1 MKCLR
6 LLTLLPLCALLS
18 ACLTG
23 QQDPPFT
30 LTLAHMNDTHSQFDP
45 VNAELKGPLFGK
57 QGETDTL
64 YTRLGGYPRLLTMTK
79 AYQAE
84 ALAKNQPL
92 LLLHGGDAWQGSG
105 YFKLNEGMANAE
117 LLSQFGF
124 DAMALGNHEFD
135 LDNQKL
141 ARFIQGVNFP
151 VLAANLD
158 SRDDPDLSQASNL
171 KPFVVYAFDGN
182 QKSPVTDLA
191 HLPADKQL
199 VVVIGLV
206 LEDMA
211 NISPNVGKLRFAKE
225 VASAQATVDLLQA
238 RGINRIVAL
247 THIGNARDLALAAKV
262 NGLDAIVGGHSHSLL
277 GDFSN
282 VGWGKTGE
290 YAALVTNPDG
300 VGLTCVV
307 QAGSYA
313 QAIGL
318 ARVSFDAQGR
328 VIACK
333 GQNQLLASRDFF
345 ADPARQQRLDKTR
358 SQQAGKFIDA
368 QPNLVTVDED
378 PRLRGIIDSH
388 YKPALEQAYGPVI
401 GTLPAPLQNA
411 RRPGDN
417 GSDSHGSDVA
427 PLVAE
432 GQYFWANT
440 PQVQALT
447 GGPVDFALLAVGG
460 VRADLPAGELRQGEA
475 SLSLLP
481 FKNPLSV
488 LTLSGAEVRAL
499 LTETITATLP
509 ASAHAGKFPYGG
521 HLRYTFKET
530 EAGKAGHLTRLQW
543 QTAEG
548 QWQDLA
554 NGRRYRVVTNAY
566 SANGN
571 DGWQALARAQRQ
583 SAESQGAERV
593 DLAWVAGQLT
603 AFPVLAVAKRGE
615 QLGAVYGSGKAL
627 DCKAAKVDCGT
638 DAASFVD
645 YVRYARPLVTALTE
659 ETVTLLRAG
668 QADAP

>member
-1 MKCLR
+1 MNRLR
-6 LLTLLPLCALLS
+6 PLLLLVFCSFLF
-18 ACLTG
+18 ACQPG
-23 QQDPPFT
+23 KENQPFV

-45 VNAELKGPLFGK
+45 VNAELKGPIFGK
-57 QGETDTL
+57 QGDTDTL
-64 YTRLGGYPRLLTMTK
+64 YTRFGGYPRLLTMAK
-79 AYQAE
+79 SFQAE

-117 LLSQFGF
+117 LLSQFGL

-141 ARFIQGVNFP
+141 ARFIEGVNFP

-158 SRDDPDLSQASNL
+158 TRDDPDLRHTTNL
-171 KPFVVYAFDGN
+171 KPFVIYAFEGN
-182 QKSPVTDLA
+182 RKSPVTDLNN
-191 HLPADKQL
+191 LPQGKQL
-199 VVVIGLV
+199 VAVMGLV

-211 NISPNVGKLRFAKE
+211 NISPNVGKLRFGKE
-225 VASAQATVDLLQA
+225 VASAQATVDLLRQK
-238 RGINRIVAL
+238 GIHHVIAL
-247 THIGNARDLALAAKV
+247 THIGNQRDLALAAEV
-262 NGLDAIVGGHSHSLL
+262 NGIDAIVGGHSHSLL

-282 VGWGKTGE
+282 IGWGKTGE
-290 YAALVTNPDG
+290 YAQLVTNPDG

-318 ARVSFDAQGR
+318 ARVSFDGQGR

-345 ADPARQQRLDKTR
+345 ADPARKQVLDETR
-358 SQQAGKFIDA
+358 GKQAGKFIDA

-388 YKPALEQAYGPVI
+388 YKPALEQAFGPVI
-401 GTLPAPLQNA
+401 ATLPAALQNA

-432 GQYFWANT
+432 GQYYWANT
-440 PQVQALT
+440 PAVQALT
-447 GGPVDFALLAVGG
+447 GGPVHFALLAVGG
-460 VRADLPAGELRQGEA
+460 VRADLPAGELREGDA
-475 SLSLLP
+475 ALTLLP
-481 FKNPLSV
+481 FKNQLSV
-488 LTLSGAEVRAL
+488 LTLTGAEVRAL

-521 HLRYTFKET
+521 HLRYTFTET
-530 EAGKAGHLTRLQW
+530 VPGKRGELTRLQW
-543 QTAEG
+543 QSAEG
-548 QWQDLA
+548 QWQDLVDSQH
-554 NGRRYRVVTNAY
+554 YRVVMNAY

-571 DGWQALARAQRQ
+571 DGWQALARAQHQ
-583 SAESQGAERV
+583 QAERL
-593 DLAWVAGQLT
+593 DLAWVDGKLTGFPIEKVEQSGDQLLARYAPGQ
-603 AFPVLAVAKRGE
+603 
-615 QLGAVYGSGKAL
+615 QL
-627 DCKAAKVDCGT
+627 DCKASSVNCGT
-638 DAASFVD
+638 DAASFVQ
-645 YVRYARPLVTALTE
+645 YVREQRPILTALTE
-659 ETVTLLRAG
+659 ETVTLLRAK
-668 QADAP
+668 

>member
-1 MKCLR
+1 MNRLR
-6 LLTLLPLCALLS
+6 PLLLLAFCSFLF
-18 ACLTG
+18 ACQPGNEG
-23 QQDPPFT
+23 QPFV

-45 VNAELKGPLFGK
+45 VNAELKGPIFGK

-64 YTRLGGYPRLLTMTK
+64 YTRFGGYPRLLTMAK
-79 AYQAE
+79 SFQAD

-117 LLSQFGF
+117 LLSQFGL

-158 SRDDPDLSQASNL
+158 TRDDPDLRHAANL
-171 KPFVVYAFDGN
+171 KPFVIYAFDGN
-182 QKSPVTDLA
+182 QKSPVSDLNN
-191 HLPADKQL
+191 LPQGKQL
-199 VVVIGLV
+199 VAVMGLV

-211 NISPNVGKLRFAKE
+211 NISPNVGKLRFGNE
-225 VASAQATVDLLQA
+225 ITSAQATVDLLRQH
-238 RGINRIVAL
+238 GINQIVAL
-247 THIGNARDLALAAKV
+247 THIGNQRDLALAAKV
-262 NGLDAIVGGHSHSLL
+262 NGIDAIVGGHSHSLL
-277 GDFSN
+277 GDFRN
-282 VGWGKTGE
+282 IGWGNTGE

-300 VGLTCVV
+300 VGMTCVV

-318 ARVSFDAQGR
+318 AQVSFDSQGR

-345 ADPARQQRLDKTR
+345 ADPARKQALDETR
-358 SQQAGKFIDA
+358 SKQAAKFIDA

-388 YKPALEQAYGPVI
+388 YKPALEQAFGPVI
-401 GTLPAPLQNA
+401 ATLPAALQNA

-432 GQYFWANT
+432 GQYYWANT
-440 PQVQALT
+440 PAVQALT
-447 GGPVDFALLAVGG
+447 GGPVHFALLAVGG
-460 VRADLPAGELRQGEA
+460 VRADLPAGELREGDA
-475 SLSLLP
+475 ALTLLP
-481 FKNPLSV
+481 FKNQLSV
-488 LTLSGAEVRAL
+488 LTLTGADVRAL

-521 HLRYTFKET
+521 HLRYTFTET
-530 EAGKAGHLTRLQW
+530 TPGKRGALTQLQW
-543 QTAEG
+543 QDADG
-548 QWQDLA
+548 QWQDLVDA
-554 NGRRYRVVTNAY
+554 TRYRVVMNAY

-571 DGWQALARAQRQ
+571 DGWQALARAQAQHTERQ
-583 SAESQGAERV
+583 
-593 DLAWVAGQLT
+593 DLAWQDGKLT
-603 AFPVLAVAKRGE
+603 AFPVERVE
-615 QLGAVYGSGKAL
+615 QSGDQLSARYAAGHQL
-627 DCKAAKVDCGT
+627 DCKASGLDCGT
-638 DAASFVD
+638 DAASFVQ
-645 YVRYARPLVTALTE
+645 YVREQRPTLTALAE
-659 ETVTLLRAG
+659 ETVTLVRAA
-668 QADAP
+668 Q

>member
-1 MKCLR
+1 MNRLR
-6 LLTLLPLCALLS
+6 PLLLLAFCSFLF
-18 ACLTG
+18 ACQPGNEG
-23 QQDPPFT
+23 QPFV

-45 VNAELKGPLFGK
+45 VNAELKGPIFGK

-64 YTRLGGYPRLLTMTK
+64 YTRFGGYPRLLTMAK
-79 AYQAE
+79 SFQAD
-84 ALAKNQPL
+84 ALAKNQPI

-117 LLSQFGF
+117 LLSQFGL

-158 SRDDPDLSQASNL
+158 TRDDPDLRHAANL
-171 KPFVVYAFDGN
+171 KPFVIYAFDGN
-182 QKSPVTDLA
+182 QKSPVSDLNN
-191 HLPADKQL
+191 LPEGKQL
-199 VVVIGLV
+199 VAVMGLV

-211 NISPNVGKLRFAKE
+211 NISPNVGKLRFGNE
-225 VASAQATVDLLQA
+225 ITSAQATVDLLRQH
-238 RGINRIVAL
+238 GINQIVAL
-247 THIGNARDLALAAKV
+247 THIGNQRDLTLAAKV
-262 NGLDAIVGGHSHSLL
+262 NGIDAIVGGHSHSLL
-277 GDFSN
+277 GDFRN
-282 VGWGKTGE
+282 IGWGNTGE

-300 VGLTCVV
+300 VGMTCVV

-318 ARVSFDAQGR
+318 AQVSFDAQGR

-345 ADPARQQRLDKTR
+345 ADPARKQALDEARGK
-358 SQQAGKFIDA
+358 QAAKFIDA

-388 YKPALEQAYGPVI
+388 YKPALEQAFGPVI
-401 GTLPAPLQNA
+401 ATLPAALQNA

-432 GQYFWANT
+432 GQYYWANT
-440 PQVQALT
+440 PAVQALT
-447 GGPVDFALLAVGG
+447 GGPVHFALLAVGG
-460 VRADLPAGELRQGEA
+460 VRADLPAGELREGDA
-475 SLSLLP
+475 ALTLLP
-481 FKNPLSV
+481 FKNQLSV
-488 LTLSGAEVRAL
+488 LTLTGADVRAL

-521 HLRYTFKET
+521 HLRYTFTET
-530 EAGKAGHLTRLQW
+530 TPGKRGALTQLQW
-543 QTAEG
+543 QDADG
-548 QWQDLA
+548 QWQDLVDA
-554 NGRRYRVVTNAY
+554 TRYRVVMNAY

-571 DGWQALARAQRQ
+571 DGWQALARAQAQ
-583 SAESQGAERV
+583 HAERQ
-593 DLAWVAGQLT
+593 DLAWQDGKLT
-603 AFPVLAVAKRGE
+603 AFPVERVE
-615 QLGAVYGSGKAL
+615 QSGDQLSARYAAGHQL
-627 DCKAAKVDCGT
+627 DCKASGMDCGT
-638 DAASFVD
+638 DAASFVQ
-645 YVRYARPLVTALTE
+645 YVREQRPTLTALAE
-659 ETVTLLRAG
+659 ETVTLVRAA
-668 QADAP
+668 Q

>member
-1 MKCLR
+1 MNRLR
-6 LLTLLPLCALLS
+6 PLLLLAFCSFLF
-18 ACLTG
+18 ACQPGNEG
-23 QQDPPFT
+23 QPFV

-45 VNAELKGPLFGK
+45 VNAELKGPIFGK

-64 YTRLGGYPRLLTMTK
+64 YTRFGGYPRLLTMAK
-79 AYQAE
+79 SFQAD
-84 ALAKNQPL
+84 ALAKNQPI

-117 LLSQFGF
+117 LLSQFGL

-158 SRDDPDLSQASNL
+158 TRDDPDLRHAANL
-171 KPFVVYAFDGN
+171 KPFVIYAFDGN
-182 QKSPVTDLA
+182 QKSPVSDLNN
-191 HLPADKQL
+191 LPQGKQL
-199 VVVIGLV
+199 VAVMGLV

-211 NISPNVGKLRFAKE
+211 NISPNVGKLRFGNE
-225 VASAQATVDLLQA
+225 ITSAQATVDLLRQH
-238 RGINRIVAL
+238 GINQIVAL
-247 THIGNARDLALAAKV
+247 THIGNQRDLALAAKV
-262 NGLDAIVGGHSHSLL
+262 NGIDAIVGGHSHSLL
-277 GDFSN
+277 GDFRN
-282 VGWGKTGE
+282 IGWGNTGE

-300 VGLTCVV
+300 VGMTCVV

-318 ARVSFDAQGR
+318 AQVSFDAQGR

-345 ADPARQQRLDKTR
+345 ADPARKQALDEARGK
-358 SQQAGKFIDA
+358 QAAKFIDA

-388 YKPALEQAYGPVI
+388 YKPALEQAFGPVI
-401 GTLPAPLQNA
+401 ATLPTALQNA

-432 GQYFWANT
+432 GQYYWVNT
-440 PQVQALT
+440 PAVQALT
-447 GGPVDFALLAVGG
+447 DGPVHFALLAVGG
-460 VRADLPAGELRQGEA
+460 VRADLPAGELREGDA
-475 SLSLLP
+475 ALTLLP
-481 FKNPLSV
+481 FKNQLSV
-488 LTLSGAEVRAL
+488 LTLTGAEVRAL

-521 HLRYTFKET
+521 HLRYTFTET
-530 EAGKAGHLTRLQW
+530 TPGKHGALTQLQW
-543 QTAEG
+543 QDADG
-548 QWQDLA
+548 QWQDLVDA
-554 NGRRYRVVTNAY
+554 TRYRVVMNAY

-571 DGWQALARAQRQ
+571 DGWQALARAQAQ
-583 SAESQGAERV
+583 HAERQ
-593 DLAWVAGQLT
+593 DLAWQDGTLT
-603 AFPVLAVAKRGE
+603 AFPVERVE
-615 QLGAVYGSGKAL
+615 QSGDQLSARYAAGHQL
-627 DCKAAKVDCGT
+627 DCKASGMDCGT
-638 DAASFVD
+638 DAASFVQ
-645 YVRYARPLVTALTE
+645 YVREQRPTLTALAE
-659 ETVTLLRAG
+659 ETVTLVRAA
-668 QADAP
+668 Q

>member
-1 MKCLR
+1 MNR
-6 LLTLLPLCALLS
+6 SRPLLLLVLCSFLF
-18 ACLTG
+18 ACQPG
-23 QQDPPFT
+23 KENQPFV

-45 VNAELKGPLFGK
+45 VNAELKGPIFGK

-64 YTRLGGYPRLLTMTK
+64 YTRFGGYPRLLTMAK
-79 AYQAE
+79 SFQAE

-117 LLSQFGF
+117 LLSQFGL

-135 LDNQKL
+135 LDNHKL
-141 ARFIQGVNFP
+141 ARFIEGVNFP

-158 SRDDPDLSQASNL
+158 TRDDPDLRHATNL
-171 KPFVVYAFDGN
+171 KPFVVYAFEGN
-182 QKSPVTDLA
+182 RKSPVTDLNN
-191 HLPADKQL
+191 LPQGKQL
-199 VVVIGLV
+199 VAVMGLV

-211 NISPNVGKLRFAKE
+211 NISPNVGKLRFGKE
-225 VASAQATVDLLQA
+225 IASAQATVDLLHQK
-238 RGINRIVAL
+238 GIDHVIAL
-247 THIGNARDLALAAKV
+247 THIGNQRDLALAAEV
-262 NGLDAIVGGHSHSLL
+262 NGIDAIVGGHSHSLL

-282 VGWGKTGE
+282 IGWGKTGE
-290 YAALVTNPDG
+290 YAQLVTNPDG

-345 ADPARQQRLDKTR
+345 ADPARKQVLDETR
-358 SQQAGKFIDA
+358 AKQAGKFIDA

-388 YKPALEQAYGPVI
+388 YKPALEQAFGPVI
-401 GTLPAPLQNA
+401 ATLPAALQNA

-432 GQYFWANT
+432 GQYYWANT
-440 PQVQALT
+440 PAVQALT
-447 GGPVDFALLAVGG
+447 GGPVHFALLAVGG
-460 VRADLPAGELRQGEA
+460 VRADLPAGELREGDA
-475 SLSLLP
+475 ALTLLP
-481 FKNPLSV
+481 FKNQLSV
-488 LTLSGAEVRAL
+488 LTLTGAEVRAL

-521 HLRYTFKET
+521 HLRYTFTET
-530 EAGKAGHLTRLQW
+530 VPGKRGELTRLQW
-543 QTAEG
+543 QSAEG
-548 QWQDLA
+548 QWQDLVDDQ
-554 NGRRYRVVTNAY
+554 RYRVVMNAY

-583 SAESQGAERV
+583 QAERL
-593 DLAWVAGQLT
+593 DLAWVDGKLT
-603 AFPVLAVAKRGE
+603 GFPVEKVE
-615 QLGAVYGSGKAL
+615 QSGDQLSARYAPGQQL
-627 DCKAAKVDCGT
+627 DCKASGVNCGT
-638 DAASFVD
+638 DAASFVQ
-645 YVRYARPLVTALTE
+645 YVREQRPTLTALTE
-659 ETVTLLRAG
+659 ETVTLLRAK
-668 QADAP
+668 

>member
-1 MKCLR
+1 MNRLR
-6 LLTLLPLCALLS
+6 PLLLLAFCSFLF
-18 ACLTG
+18 ACQPG
-23 QQDPPFT
+23 NESQPFV

-45 VNAELKGPLFGK
+45 VNAELKGPIFGK

-64 YTRLGGYPRLLTMTK
+64 YTRFGGYPRLLTMAK
-79 AYQAE
+79 SFQAD

-117 LLSQFGF
+117 LLSQFGL

-158 SRDDPDLSQASNL
+158 TRDDPDLRHAANL
-171 KPFVVYAFDGN
+171 KPFVIYAFDGN
-182 QKSPVTDLA
+182 QKSPVSDLNN
-191 HLPADKQL
+191 LPQGKQL
-199 VVVIGLV
+199 VAVMGLV

-211 NISPNVGKLRFAKE
+211 NISPNVGKLRFGNE
-225 VASAQATVDLLQA
+225 ITSAQATVDLLRQH
-238 RGINRIVAL
+238 GINQIVAL
-247 THIGNARDLALAAKV
+247 THIGNQRDLALAAKV
-262 NGLDAIVGGHSHSLL
+262 NGIDAIVGGHSHSLL
-277 GDFSN
+277 GDFRN
-282 VGWGKTGE
+282 IGWGNTGE

-300 VGLTCVV
+300 VGMTCVV

-318 ARVSFDAQGR
+318 AQVSFDAQGR

-345 ADPARQQRLDKTR
+345 ADPARKQALDEAR
-358 SQQAGKFIDA
+358 SKQAAKFIDA

-388 YKPALEQAYGPVI
+388 YKPALEQAFGPVI
-401 GTLPAPLQNA
+401 ATLPAALQNA

-432 GQYFWANT
+432 GQYYWANT
-440 PQVQALT
+440 PAVQALT
-447 GGPVDFALLAVGG
+447 GGPVHFALLAVGG
-460 VRADLPAGELRQGEA
+460 VRADLPAGELREGDA
-475 SLSLLP
+475 ALTLLP
-481 FKNPLSV
+481 FKNQLSV
-488 LTLSGAEVRAL
+488 LTLTGAEVRAL

-521 HLRYTFKET
+521 HLRYTFTET
-530 EAGKAGHLTRLQW
+530 TPGKHGALTQLQW
-543 QTAEG
+543 QDADG
-548 QWQDLA
+548 QWQDLVDA
-554 NGRRYRVVTNAY
+554 TRYRVVMNAY

-571 DGWQALARAQRQ
+571 DGWQALARAQAQ
-583 SAESQGAERV
+583 HAERQ
-593 DLAWVAGQLT
+593 DLAWQDGKLT
-603 AFPVLAVAKRGE
+603 AFPVERVE
-615 QLGAVYGSGKAL
+615 QSGDQLSARYAAGHQL
-627 DCKAAKVDCGT
+627 DCKASGMDCGT
-638 DAASFVD
+638 DAASFVQ
-645 YVRYARPLVTALTE
+645 YVREQRPTLTALTE
-659 ETVTLLRAG
+659 ETVTLVRAA
-668 QADAP
+668 Q

>member
-1 MKCLR
+1 MNRLR
-6 LLTLLPLCALLS
+6 PLLLLAFCSFLF
-18 ACLTG
+18 ACQPGNEG
-23 QQDPPFT
+23 QPFV

-45 VNAELKGPLFGK
+45 VNAELKGPIFGK

-64 YTRLGGYPRLLTMTK
+64 YTRFGGYPRLLTMAK
-79 AYQAE
+79 SFQAD
-84 ALAKNQPL
+84 ALAKNQPI

-117 LLSQFGF
+117 LLSQFGL

-158 SRDDPDLSQASNL
+158 TRDDPDLRHAANL
-171 KPFVVYAFDGN
+171 KPFVIYAFDGN
-182 QKSPVTDLA
+182 QKSPVSDLNN
-191 HLPADKQL
+191 LPQGKQL
-199 VVVIGLV
+199 VAVMGLV

-211 NISPNVGKLRFAKE
+211 NISPNVGKLRFGNE
-225 VASAQATVDLLQA
+225 ITSAQATVDLLRQH
-238 RGINRIVAL
+238 GINQIVAL
-247 THIGNARDLALAAKV
+247 THIGNQRDLALAAKV
-262 NGLDAIVGGHSHSLL
+262 NGIDAIVGGHSHSLL
-277 GDFSN
+277 GDFRN
-282 VGWGKTGE
+282 IGWGNTGE

-300 VGLTCVV
+300 VGMTCVV

-318 ARVSFDAQGR
+318 AQVSFDAQGR

-345 ADPARQQRLDKTR
+345 ADPARKQPLDETR
-358 SQQAGKFIDA
+358 SKQAAKFIDA

-388 YKPALEQAYGPVI
+388 YKPALEQAFGPVI
-401 GTLPAPLQNA
+401 ATLPAALQNA

-432 GQYFWANT
+432 GQYYWANT
-440 PQVQALT
+440 PAVQALT
-447 GGPVDFALLAVGG
+447 GGPVHFALLAVGG
-460 VRADLPAGELRQGEA
+460 VRADLPAGELREGDA
-475 SLSLLP
+475 ALTLLP
-481 FKNPLSV
+481 FKNQLSV
-488 LTLSGAEVRAL
+488 LTLTGADVRAL

-521 HLRYTFKET
+521 HLRYTFTET
-530 EAGKAGHLTRLQW
+530 TPGKRGALTQLQW
-543 QTAEG
+543 QDADG
-548 QWQDLA
+548 QWQDLVDA
-554 NGRRYRVVTNAY
+554 TRYRVVMNAY

-571 DGWQALARAQRQ
+571 DGWQALARAQAQ
-583 SAESQGAERV
+583 HAERQ
-593 DLAWVAGQLT
+593 DLAWQDGKLT
-603 AFPVLAVAKRGE
+603 AFPVERVE
-615 QLGAVYGSGKAL
+615 QSGDQLSARYAAGHQL
-627 DCKAAKVDCGT
+627 DCKASGMDCGT
-638 DAASFVD
+638 DAASFVQ
-645 YVRYARPLVTALTE
+645 YVREQRPTLTALAE
-659 ETVTLLRAG
+659 ETVTLVRAA
-668 QADAP
+668 Q

>member
-1 MKCLR
+1 MNRLR
-6 LLTLLPLCALLS
+6 PLLLLAFCSFLF
-18 ACLTG
+18 ACQPGNEG
-23 QQDPPFT
+23 QPFV

-45 VNAELKGPLFGK
+45 VNAELKGPIFGK

-64 YTRLGGYPRLLTMTK
+64 YTRFGGYPRLLTMAK
-79 AYQAE
+79 SFQAD
-84 ALAKNQPL
+84 ALAKNQPI

-117 LLSQFGF
+117 LLSQFGL

-158 SRDDPDLSQASNL
+158 TRDDPDLRHAANL
-171 KPFVVYAFDGN
+171 KPFVIYAFDGN
-182 QKSPVTDLA
+182 QKSPVSDLNN
-191 HLPADKQL
+191 LPQGKQL
-199 VVVIGLV
+199 VAVMGLV

-211 NISPNVGKLRFAKE
+211 NISPNVGKLRFGNE
-225 VASAQATVDLLQA
+225 ITSAQATVDLLRQH
-238 RGINRIVAL
+238 GINQIVAL
-247 THIGNARDLALAAKV
+247 THIGNQRDLALAAKV
-262 NGLDAIVGGHSHSLL
+262 NGIDAIVGGHSHSLL
-277 GDFSN
+277 GDFRN
-282 VGWGKTGE
+282 IGWGNTGE

-300 VGLTCVV
+300 AGMTCVV

-318 ARVSFDAQGR
+318 AQVSFDAQGR

-345 ADPARQQRLDKTR
+345 ADPARKQALDEAR
-358 SQQAGKFIDA
+358 SKQAAKFIDA

-388 YKPALEQAYGPVI
+388 YKPALEQAFGPVI
-401 GTLPAPLQNA
+401 ATLPAALQNA

-432 GQYFWANT
+432 GQYYWANT
-440 PQVQALT
+440 PAVQALT
-447 GGPVDFALLAVGG
+447 GGPVHFALLAVGG
-460 VRADLPAGELRQGEA
+460 VRADLPAGELREGDA
-475 SLSLLP
+475 ALTLLP
-481 FKNPLSV
+481 FKNQLSV
-488 LTLSGAEVRAL
+488 LTLTGADVRAL

-521 HLRYTFKET
+521 HLRYTFTET
-530 EAGKAGHLTRLQW
+530 TPGKRGALTQLQW
-543 QTAEG
+543 QDADG
-548 QWQDLA
+548 QWQDLVDA
-554 NGRRYRVVTNAY
+554 TRYRVVMNAY

-571 DGWQALARAQRQ
+571 DGWQALARAQAQ
-583 SAESQGAERV
+583 HAERQ
-593 DLAWVAGQLT
+593 DLAWQDGKLT
-603 AFPVLAVAKRGE
+603 AFPVERVE
-615 QLGAVYGSGKAL
+615 QSGDQLSARYAASHQL
-627 DCKAAKVDCGT
+627 DCKASGMDCGT
-638 DAASFVD
+638 DAASFVQ
-645 YVRYARPLVTALTE
+645 YVREQRPTLTALAE
-659 ETVTLLRAG
+659 ETVTLVRAA
-668 QADAP
+668 Q

>member
-45 VNAELKGPLFGK
+45 VNAELKGAILGK
-57 QGETDTL
+57 ESTDTL

-182 QKSPVTDLA
+182 QKSPVTDLD

-199 VVVIGLV
+199 VAVIGLV

-211 NISPNVGKLRFAKE
+211 NISPNLGKLRFAKE

-345 ADPARQQRLDKTR
+345 ADPARQQRLDKAR
-358 SQQAGKFIDA
+358 SLQAGKFIDA

-583 SAESQGAERV
+583 SAENQSAERV

-627 DCKAAKVDCGT
+627 DCKAANVDCGT
-638 DAASFVD
+638 DAASFVN
-645 YVRYARPLVTALTE
+645 YVRYARPLVTALDE

>member
-1 MKCLR
+1 MNRLR
-6 LLTLLPLCALLS
+6 PLLLLAFCSFLF
-18 ACLTG
+18 ACQPGNEG
-23 QQDPPFT
+23 QPFV

-45 VNAELKGPLFGK
+45 VNAELKGPIFGK

-64 YTRLGGYPRLLTMTK
+64 YTRFGGYPRLLTMAK
-79 AYQAE
+79 SFQAD
-84 ALAKNQPL
+84 ALAKNQPI

-117 LLSQFGF
+117 LLSQFGL

-158 SRDDPDLSQASNL
+158 TRDDPDLRHAANL
-171 KPFVVYAFDGN
+171 KPFVIYAFDGN
-182 QKSPVTDLA
+182 QKSPVSDLNN
-191 HLPADKQL
+191 LPQGKQL
-199 VVVIGLV
+199 VAVMGLV

-211 NISPNVGKLRFAKE
+211 NISPNVGKLRFGNE
-225 VASAQATVDLLQA
+225 ITSAQATVDLLRQH
-238 RGINRIVAL
+238 GINQIVAL
-247 THIGNARDLALAAKV
+247 THIGNQRDLALAAKV
-262 NGLDAIVGGHSHSLL
+262 NGIDAIVGGHSHSLL
-277 GDFSN
+277 GDFRN
-282 VGWGKTGE
+282 IGWGNTGE

-300 VGLTCVV
+300 VGMTCVV

-318 ARVSFDAQGR
+318 AQVSFDAQGR

-345 ADPARQQRLDKTR
+345 ADPARKQALDETR
-358 SQQAGKFIDA
+358 SKQAAKFIDA

-388 YKPALEQAYGPVI
+388 YKPALEQAFGPVI
-401 GTLPAPLQNA
+401 ATLPAALQNA

-432 GQYFWANT
+432 GQYYWANT
-440 PQVQALT
+440 PAVQALT
-447 GGPVDFALLAVGG
+447 GGPVHFALLAVGG
-460 VRADLPAGELRQGEA
+460 VRADLPAGELREGDA
-475 SLSLLP
+475 ALTLLP
-481 FKNPLSV
+481 FKNQLSV
-488 LTLSGAEVRAL
+488 LTLTGADVRAL

-521 HLRYTFKET
+521 HLRYTFTET
-530 EAGKAGHLTRLQW
+530 TPGKRGALTQLQW
-543 QTAEG
+543 QDADG
-548 QWQDLA
+548 QWQDLVDA
-554 NGRRYRVVTNAY
+554 TRYRVVMNAY

-571 DGWQALARAQRQ
+571 DGWQALARAQAQ
-583 SAESQGAERV
+583 HAERQ
-593 DLAWVAGQLT
+593 DLAWQDGKLT
-603 AFPVLAVAKRGE
+603 AFPVERVE
-615 QLGAVYGSGKAL
+615 QSGDQLSARYAAGHQL
-627 DCKAAKVDCGT
+627 DCKASGMDCGT
-638 DAASFVD
+638 DAASFVQ
-645 YVRYARPLVTALTE
+645 YVREQRPTLTALAE
-659 ETVTLLRAG
+659 ETVTLVRAA
-668 QADAP
+668 Q

>member
-1 MKCLR
+1 MNRLR
-6 LLTLLPLCALLS
+6 PLLLLVLCSFLF
-18 ACLTG
+18 ACQPG
-23 QQDPPFT
+23 KENQPFV

-45 VNAELKGPLFGK
+45 VNAELKGPIFGK

-64 YTRLGGYPRLLTMTK
+64 YTRFGGYPRLLTMAK
-79 AYQAE
+79 SFQAE

-117 LLSQFGF
+117 LLSQFGL

-141 ARFIQGVNFP
+141 ARFIEGVNFP

-158 SRDDPDLSQASNL
+158 TRDDPDLRHTTNL
-171 KPFVVYAFDGN
+171 KPFVIYAFEGN
-182 QKSPVTDLA
+182 RKSPVTDLNN
-191 HLPADKQL
+191 LPQGKQL
-199 VVVIGLV
+199 VAVMGLV

-211 NISPNVGKLRFAKE
+211 NISPNVGKLRFGKE
-225 VASAQATVDLLQA
+225 VASAQATVDLLRQK
-238 RGINRIVAL
+238 GIHHVIAL
-247 THIGNARDLALAAKV
+247 THIGNQRDLALAAEV
-262 NGLDAIVGGHSHSLL
+262 NGIDAIVGGHSHSLL

-282 VGWGKTGE
+282 IGWGKTGE
-290 YAALVTNPDG
+290 YAQLVTNPDG

-318 ARVSFDAQGR
+318 ARVSFDGQGR

-345 ADPARQQRLDKTR
+345 ADPTRKQVLDETR
-358 SQQAGKFIDA
+358 GKQAGKFIDA

-388 YKPALEQAYGPVI
+388 YKPALEQAFGPVI
-401 GTLPAPLQNA
+401 ATLPAPLQNA

-432 GQYFWANT
+432 GQYYWANT
-440 PQVQALT
+440 PAVQALT
-447 GGPVDFALLAVGG
+447 GGPVHFALLAVGG
-460 VRADLPAGELRQGEA
+460 VRADLPAGELREGDA
-475 SLSLLP
+475 ALTLLP
-481 FKNPLSV
+481 FKNQLSV
-488 LTLSGAEVRAL
+488 LTLTGAEVRAL

-521 HLRYTFKET
+521 HLRYTFTET
-530 EAGKAGHLTRLQW
+530 VPAKRGELIRLQW
-543 QTAEG
+543 LSAEG
-548 QWQDLA
+548 QWQDLVDSQH
-554 NGRRYRVVTNAY
+554 YRVVMNAY

-571 DGWQALARAQRQ
+571 DGWQALARAQHQ
-583 SAESQGAERV
+583 QAERL
-593 DLAWVAGQLT
+593 DLAWVDGKLTGFPIEKVEQSGDQLSARYAPGQ
-603 AFPVLAVAKRGE
+603 
-615 QLGAVYGSGKAL
+615 QL
-627 DCKAAKVDCGT
+627 DCKASSVNCGT
-638 DAASFVD
+638 DAASFVQ
-645 YVRYARPLVTALTE
+645 YVREQRPILTALTE
-659 ETVTLLRAG
+659 ETVTLLRAK
-668 QADAP
+668 